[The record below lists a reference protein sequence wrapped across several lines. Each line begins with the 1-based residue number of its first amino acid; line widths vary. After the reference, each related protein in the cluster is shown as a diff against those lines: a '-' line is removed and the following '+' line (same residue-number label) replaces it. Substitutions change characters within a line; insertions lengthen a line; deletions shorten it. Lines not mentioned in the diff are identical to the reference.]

1 MLSNY
6 EQKSREYFVEFD
18 EDNSTKE
25 FEFYRKIN
33 LITKLIR
40 VKTNGF
46 ILFYPH

>member
-25 FEFYRKIN
+25 FEFSREIN
-33 LITKLIR
+33 LITNLFW